1 MKVRLEFVGMIK
13 KIVGWKAAIN
23 LDIPE
28 GSTVEFALK
37 EVGIEWGKTKELGF
51 TMIDKAKIKDK
62 NHVLKPDDMMK
73 VFPRSFGG

>member
-1 MKVRLEFVGMIK
+1 MRLEFVGMIK
-13 KIVGWKAAIN
+13 KIVGWKASIN

-28 GSTVEFALK
+28 GSTVDFALK

-51 TMIDKAKIKDK
+51 VMIDKKKIKDK
-62 NHVLKPDDMMK
+62 EQVLKADDMMK